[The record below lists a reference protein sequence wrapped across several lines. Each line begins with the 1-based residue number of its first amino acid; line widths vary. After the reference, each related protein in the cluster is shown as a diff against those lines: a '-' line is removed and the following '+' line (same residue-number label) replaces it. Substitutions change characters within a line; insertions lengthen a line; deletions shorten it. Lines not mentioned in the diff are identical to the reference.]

1 MYNIFY
7 LNLRRLNLESEL
19 GLSRAASPSIGKKV
33 ISKNTNNNCADIGSG
48 DFTKNVILAN
58 TYIYSQ

>member
-1 MYNIFY
+1 MYNFFY

-33 ISKNTNNNCADIGSG
+33 ISTNTNNHSADIEEG
-48 DFTKNVILAN
+48 DFTENFIVAN
-58 TYIYSQ
+58 TYIYL